1 MWLDACMWV
10 VLCGVWALA
19 KWLHYSHCK
28 TNIVHIYFIILQS
41 VCSRPQVCWSA
52 VITTSRD
59 VRFYTWNFYAA
70 LNIFRHIFIFLPRRT
85 TGSGEVRITSGGE
98 DCYLWHLVAKDKK
111 TLLLCDLSNGLSQQ
125 EKFKVNVE
133 NLGQTRSLFV
143 RILIYHQSESE
154 TFTIRHNV
162 LVLTMK
168 PILTVS
174 KTARYLVKS
183 FSSQLHQ
190 Q

>member
-1 MWLDACMWV
+1 M
-10 VLCGVWALA
+10 
-19 KWLHYSHCK
+19 
-28 TNIVHIYFIILQS
+28 
-41 VCSRPQVCWSA
+41 
-52 VITTSRD
+52 
-59 VRFYTWNFYAA
+59 
-70 LNIFRHIFIFLPRRT
+70 
-85 TGSGEVRITSGGE
+85 
-98 DCYLWHLVAKDKK
+98 WHLVAKDKK

-168 PILTVS
+168 LILTVS

>member
-1 MWLDACMWV
+1 MWV

-70 LNIFRHIFIFLPRRT
+70 LNIFRHIFIFIPRRT
-85 TGSGEVRITSGGE
+85 TASGKRRGE
-98 DCYLWHLVAKDKK
+98 DYIWRMVICGIWWQKIKRLCYFR
-111 TLLLCDLSNGLSQQ
+111 DLSNGLSQQ

-143 RILIYHQSESE
+143 RILIYHHHQPESG
-154 TFTIRHNV
+154 TFTIRHKV

-168 PILTVS
+168 SILTVS